1 MRNRS
6 SVPLIRRIGSLLLA
20 LSIGLMLLS
29 TVAVAEEVEPELG
42 YIGIGGQVIEYPLQ
56 ETSYWFYDEMTG
68 VIAAAAEEKANVT
81 LIPVDLTTLPET
93 DQPTVQSDEELP
105 PEEEDHTLLIVQLN
119 RVHITTT
126 HHFDGSDYPDFA
138 LFYPGN
144 HLAVQALGDCSLT
157 GTSFGI
163 YANGYLTL
171 NGLDSHSTLTVTAEQ
186 EPIITLSLTDE
197 GGFEPPQAIV
207 SVFTTLVY
215 NEDASDFVL
224 TVRSNTGH
232 LISNEPLLIGS
243 RVELYTSESF
253 DGADPTRHVMNDEGE
268 FDVENIN
275 LYPYAQYRVGTE
287 VFAPVQVTG
296 ATLQFQPGDKPVFT
310 GKVMPEDTEKYTIE
324 EEWALLD
331 EAGTPILWCSS
342 NEENDPPAENRLTT
356 FEAGKTY
363 HYSVY
368 AYTTDPFTVFA
379 KDAKLALNDET
390 ITVPEMDSP
399 DPVFTAQFVKEMTP
413 TAAPDYRF
421 EGEGVWTKGSHVT
434 LPLKAN
440 GELAKFRSIRVDG
453 AAVAADGYTATAGS
467 TVITLQ
473 PAYLETLALGKH
485 TITAVY
491 ADGECS
497 TTFTVLPAANSAS
510 SSYVKNGETTPY
522 ILWLA
527 LLFVSGGI
535 TAATG
540 CIRRKR
546 A

>member
-29 TVAVAEEVEPELG
+29 TIAVAEEVEPELG

-56 ETSYWFYDEMTG
+56 ETSYWFYDETTG

-81 LIPVDLTTLPET
+81 LIPVDLSSLPET
-93 DQPTVQSDEELP
+93 DQPIAQSDEELP
-105 PEEEDHTLLIVQLN
+105 PEEVDHTLLIVQLKQ
-119 RVHITTT
+119 VHITTT

-138 LFYPGN
+138 LFYPGD

-157 GTSFGI
+157 GTSYGI

-171 NGLDSHSTLTVTAEQ
+171 NGLDSQSTLTVTAEQ
-186 EPIITLSLTDE
+186 EPAIALSLTD
-197 GGFEPPQAIV
+197 GDGFEMPQAIV
-207 SVFTTLVY
+207 SVLTTLVY

-224 TVRSNTGH
+224 TMRSNTGH
-232 LISNEPLLIGS
+232 LTNNEPLLIGS
-243 RVELYTSESF
+243 RVELYTSGSF

-268 FDVENIN
+268 FDVDNIDI
-275 LYPYAQYRVGTE
+275 YPYAQYRVGTE
-287 VFAPVQVTG
+287 VFAPVRVTG

-310 GKVMPEDTEKYTIE
+310 GKVVPEDAEKYTIE

-368 AYTTDPFTVFA
+368 AYTADPFTVFA
-379 KDAKLALNDET
+379 KDAKLVLNDET

-497 TTFTVLPAANSAS
+497 TTFTVLPAANGTS
-510 SSYVKNGETTPY
+510 SSYVKNGEITPY

-535 TAATG
+535 TAATS

>member
-1 MRNRS
+1 M
-6 SVPLIRRIGSLLLA
+6 
-20 LSIGLMLLS
+20 
-29 TVAVAEEVEPELG
+29 
-42 YIGIGGQVIEYPLQ
+42 
-56 ETSYWFYDEMTG
+56 
-68 VIAAAAEEKANVT
+68 IAAAAEEKANVT

-105 PEEEDHTLLIVQLN
+105 PKEEDHTLLIVQLN

-144 HLAVQALGDCSLT
+144 HLAVQELGDCSLT

-186 EPIITLSLTDE
+186 EPIITLLLTDE

-253 DGADPTRHVMNDEGE
+253 DGADPARHVMNDEGE

-310 GKVMPEDTEKYTIE
+310 GKVVPVDTEEYTIE

-331 EAGTPILWCSS
+331 EADTPILWCSS

-368 AYTTDPFTVFA
+368 AYTADPFTVFA

-421 EGEGVWTKGSHVT
+421 KGEGVWTKGSHVT